1 MTEQKYR
8 LTVYTPLAYSFQ
20 SLDGTLDEI
29 IEQLERV
36 SLVVDSP
43 LQWAEEVETLIRCG
57 ECGNHSW
64 RTGWWYWF
72 DKAQDR
78 RFYFKRRPTPTVPSV
93 QRFAYQILAGDIR
106 GFKKWEDYITLHPL
120 PEEDN

>member
-1 MTEQKYR
+1 MTEQKYL
-8 LTVYTPLAYSFQ
+8 LTVHTPLAYVFQ

-29 IEQLERV
+29 IEQLEQV

-43 LQWAEEVETLIRCG
+43 LLWAEEVETLISCV
-57 ECGNHSW
+57 ECGNISW

-78 RFYFKRRPTPTVPSV
+78 RLYFKRRPSSK
-93 QRFAYQILAGDIR
+93 RKELNR
-106 GFKKWEDYITLHPL
+106 
-120 PEEDN
+120 